1 MHCRINLVEAAGRK
15 CPMETPK
22 IKREIVAVVM
32 ESSLYFSIPLQRR
45 LQFIK
50 FLSQQPVFNA
60 IFDPR
65 IQQAARKDDLK
76 QPDRALVKFPVVSVG
91 VRSLVPYHQKSQRN
105 H

>member
-15 CPMETPK
+15 CPIEALK

-32 ESSLYFSIPLQRR
+32 KSSLYFSIPLQRR

-50 FLSQQPVFNA
+50 LLSQQPVFNA

-65 IQQAARKDDLK
+65 IQQAARKTGLLL
-76 QPDRALVKFPVVSVG
+76 P
-91 VRSLVPYHQKSQRN
+91 
-105 H
+105 